1 MCRTVT
7 QVLTCIP
14 LLLQIQGMTIRFR
27 LTRVGRSVALTLLT
41 VFTAACASST
51 GPGGGGGSTDYELE
65 LRWLGTAPTGATLA
79 SFEGAATTIRTTI
92 TGALPPVSIPG
103 SFTNVSQCDASL
115 TGFPNVPR
123 DPIQGL
129 VIYIRVQPI
138 DGVNGTLGSAGP
150 CLVRGAAQD
159 NLPALGVMR
168 LDEAD
173 VASLQSAGRLQTV
186 VLHEMLHV
194 LGFGTIWTDNALLD
208 TTVLTDA
215 RFLGAGARAACAD
228 LHGGGANCAT
238 TVPVH
243 SADGVGSKYSHW
255 RESLFTNELM
265 TPFLTAG
272 STPLSAM
279 TVRSLGDLGYVVSTD
294 AAQPYTV
301 SGTFLQ
307 SAILADSP
315 PIRFATP
322 TRPRYQVTD
331 RGELVPF
338 RQR

>member
-1 MCRTVT
+1 MT
-7 QVLTCIP
+7 QVLTCTLP
-14 LLLQIQGMTIRFR
+14 FSQIQGMTIRFR
-27 LTRVGRSVALTLLT
+27 LTYAGRLLAVALLTL
-41 VFTAACASST
+41 VGAACSSST
-51 GPGGGGGSTDYELE
+51 GPGGGGGSATYELE
-65 LRWLGTAPTGATLA
+65 LRWLGTPPTGATLA
-79 SFEGAATTIRTTI
+79 AFEGAATTIRATV
-92 TGALPPVSIPG
+92 TGGLPAVSIPG
-103 SFTNVSQCDASL
+103 SFTNVSQCDATL
-115 TGFPNVPR
+115 TGFDNISR
-123 DPIQGL
+123 DPLQGL

-150 CLVRGAAQD
+150 CLVRNAAQK

-215 RFLGAGARAACAD
+215 RFVGPGARAACAEV
-228 LHGGGANCAT
+228 HGGGANCAT

-272 STPLSAM
+272 STPFSAM
-279 TVRSLGDLGYVVSTD
+279 TVRSLGDLGYVVST
-294 AAQPYTV
+294 ASTQPFSV
-301 SGTFLQ
+301 SGTFVQ
-307 SAILADSP
+307 SAILADAPAIS
-315 PIRFATP
+315 FDTP
-322 TRPRYQVTD
+322 VRPRYQVTD